1 MELLRFCE
9 ASGHLSPANFA
20 LHKMVRRTILLASK
34 ATNQLSIH
42 RGMTMFN
49 FFSDGFKRWNRYNTT
64 RRELD
69 LLTDRELADLGIM
82 RSDIPRI
89 ARESVAR

>member
-1 MELLRFCE
+1 MMGTAMRISHCTKWCD
-9 ASGHLSPANFA
+9 APYDW
-20 LHKMVRRTILLASK
+20 RRK
-34 ATNQLSIH
+34 QPTNLSIH
-42 RGMTMFN
+42 RGKTMFN

-69 LLTDRELADLGIM
+69 LLSDRELADLGIM

>member
-1 MELLRFCE
+1 
-9 ASGHLSPANFA
+9 
-20 LHKMVRRTILLASK
+20 
-34 ATNQLSIH
+34 
-42 RGMTMFN
+42 MFN
-49 FFSDGFKRWNRYNTT
+49 FFTDGLKRWNRYNRT

-89 ARESVAR
+89 ARESMSR

>member
-1 MELLRFCE
+1 MGLLRFCE
-9 ASGHLSPANFA
+9 AKGRFSHVNFA
-20 LHKMVRRTILLASK
+20 LHKMLRRTIYSLSK
-34 ATNQLSIH
+34 ATNQMSIH
-42 RGMTMFN
+42 RGKTMFN

-64 RRELD
+64 KRELD

-89 ARESVAR
+89 ARESASR

>member
-1 MELLRFCE
+1 
-9 ASGHLSPANFA
+9 
-20 LHKMVRRTILLASK
+20 
-34 ATNQLSIH
+34 
-42 RGMTMFN
+42 MFN
-49 FFSDGFKRWNRYNTT
+49 FFTDGFKRWNRYSTT

-89 ARESVAR
+89 ARESVSR

>member
-1 MELLRFCE
+1 
-9 ASGHLSPANFA
+9 
-20 LHKMVRRTILLASK
+20 
-34 ATNQLSIH
+34 
-42 RGMTMFN
+42 MFN

-64 RRELD
+64 KRELD

-89 ARESVAR
+89 ARDSVRH